1 MLANMLAEILQKH
14 VALNCPPPQPEN
26 GGVPDQATAAEDSAH
41 ETEPQDNEAPES
53 GAKGAGSSDEKSE
66 SSQTLSS
73 PLSATSPKLK
83 KRARE
88 DDEEVSSASKQ
99 PGASPKSQSDAQSAG
114 YDFFE
119 NVVEISK

>member
-1 MLANMLAEILQKH
+1 MILANIFAEILQKH
-14 VALNCPPPQPEN
+14 VALNCPPPQPED
-26 GGVPDQATAAEDSAH
+26 GDVPDQATAAEDSAH

-53 GAKGAGSSDEKSE
+53 GAKGAESSGDKSE
-66 SSQTLSS
+66 SSRTLSS
-73 PLSATSPKLK
+73 PLSATSSKSK

-99 PGASPKSQSDAQSAG
+99 PGASTKSHSDAG

-119 NVVEISK
+119 NIVGISK